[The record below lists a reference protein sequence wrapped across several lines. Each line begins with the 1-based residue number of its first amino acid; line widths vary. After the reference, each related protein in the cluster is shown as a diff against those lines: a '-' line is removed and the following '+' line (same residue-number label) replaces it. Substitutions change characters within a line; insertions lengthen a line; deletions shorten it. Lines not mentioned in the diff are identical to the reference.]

1 MLGDDYSHLLL
12 GVTWPFTCLSAVFVA
27 GRFFCRRY
35 CHSKIGWDDFWAAFS
50 LVMSFAM
57 SISWTVY
64 ARLGG
69 TLDAPL
75 PYSSTVKIIFISWLS
90 QTWCIT
96 AIVTTK
102 ISIAALIKRLQAPSK
117 WRTVVLWSLC
127 SVSAAWALIQIGFV
141 WGQCRPTA
149 TLWDP
154 RGHSNGSCWSPT
166 VVVYNG
172 MACSSFWAFT
182 DIALAFL
189 PVHMVIKLR
198 IALRRKI
205 AICVLLSTGLLAAA
219 MTIVRTTKLPAD
231 LQKNS
236 DHVYQYVMFF
246 IWNIL
251 EINALIMSS
260 CIPTLVPL
268 WDLARGRAGSKYKRR
283 GRNTTSHKISNA
295 RYAHNAASVYINL
308 ESQTDE
314 IGSDGGNDNTASVS
328 VRKNMNHLKH
338 GIHVSKEVNVSNAPA
353 EGSDHSIRDG
363 YT

>member
-1 MLGDDYSHLLL
+1 
-12 GVTWPFTCLSAVFVA
+12 
-27 GRFFCRRY
+27 
-35 CHSKIGWDDFWAAFS
+35 
-50 LVMSFAM
+50 
-57 SISWTVY
+57 
-64 ARLGG
+64 
-69 TLDAPL
+69 
-75 PYSSTVKIIFISWLS
+75 
-90 QTWCIT
+90 
-96 AIVTTK
+96 
-102 ISIAALIKRLQAPSK
+102 
-117 WRTVVLWSLC
+117 
-127 SVSAAWALIQIGFV
+127 
-141 WGQCRPTA
+141 
-149 TLWDP
+149 
-154 RGHSNGSCWSPT
+154 
-166 VVVYNG
+166 
-172 MACSSFWAFT
+172 
-182 DIALAFL
+182 
-189 PVHMVIKLR
+189 
-198 IALRRKI
+198 
-205 AICVLLSTGLLAAA
+205 

-295 RYAHNAASVYINL
+295 RYAHNAASGKKGQIQQDTDSLSNSSQVYINL

-338 GIHVSKEVNVSNAPA
+338 GMHVSKEVNVSNALA